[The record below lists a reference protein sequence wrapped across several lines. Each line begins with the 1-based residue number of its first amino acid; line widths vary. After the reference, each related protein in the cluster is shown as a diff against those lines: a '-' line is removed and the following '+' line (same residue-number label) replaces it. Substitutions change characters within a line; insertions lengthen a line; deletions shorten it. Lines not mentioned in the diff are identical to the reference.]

1 VAFSGALRGAA
12 LSLIQ
17 VANDLRLLSS
27 GPRTGIAEITLPA
40 VQPGSSIMPGKVNPV
55 MAEMLDMVC
64 FHVIGADAAVA
75 LAGQAGQFEINVMTP
90 LVAFEL
96 LFSLQVLSAAVVV
109 FTERCVRGIAADE
122 AQCRR
127 WGEQSLGLATAL
139 NPSIGY
145 EAAAEVAKEAYR
157 SGKSVPE
164 VVLERGILSAD
175 ELAERLDPAALT
187 QPRPLPKPGGEQER

>member
-1 VAFSGALRGAA
+1 
-12 LSLIQ
+12 

-27 GPRTGIAEITLPA
+27 GPRTGIAEIILPA

-55 MAEMLDMVC
+55 MAEMLNMVC

-109 FTERCVRGIAADE
+109 FAERCVRGIEADE
-122 AQCRR
+122 QQCHR
-127 WGEQSLGLATAL
+127 WSEQSLGLATAL

-187 QPRPLPKPGGEQER
+187 QPRPLPRPGGDKER